1 MDRIQKAEQTR
12 RALQMFAQT
21 LGDEDAMEVATL
33 FPEYEVGKAYK
44 VDEII
49 IYGVNEVSDPQLF
62 RVVQAH
68 TSQEDWK
75 PSETASLYSPIG
87 LNAEGYPVWSQP
99 TGAHDAYNEGDIV
112 DYNGE
117 LYVSK
122 INGNVYSPDAYPAG
136 WELYNV

>member
-21 LGDEDAMEVATL
+21 LGDDDAMEVATL
-33 FPEYEVGKAYK
+33 FPEYEVGKSYK
-44 VDEII
+44 ADEII
-49 IYGVNEVSDPQLF
+49 IYGKNEVSDPQLF

-68 TSQEDWK
+68 ISQLDWM
-75 PSETASLYSPIG
+75 PNITPSLYSPIG
-87 LNAEGYPVWSQP
+87 LNEDGHPVWSQP

-112 DYNGE
+112 DYNGA

-122 INGNVYSPDAYPAG
+122 INGNVYSPDAYPEG
-136 WELYNV
+136 WELYKA